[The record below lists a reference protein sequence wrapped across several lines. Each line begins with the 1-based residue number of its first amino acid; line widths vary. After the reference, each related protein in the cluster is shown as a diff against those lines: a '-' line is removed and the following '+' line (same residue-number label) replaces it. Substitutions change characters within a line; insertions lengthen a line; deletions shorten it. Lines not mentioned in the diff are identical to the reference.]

1 MDFNIPVVLVLFVA
15 ALWFVVGIM
24 VSFLSGWAELAR
36 TYRLAGAFTGNR
48 WRLQSGRMRLLMG
61 YNNCLT
67 VGANQQGLHLAM
79 FFPFRAGHPP
89 LFIPWCDI
97 SIRKGK
103 SLWLKW
109 SEFQFRQAPSVWV
122 RLNERLSKRI
132 EDSASSAWPGDRSA
146 TGAAF

>member
-1 MDFNIPVVLVLFVA
+1 MDFNSPVVLVLFVV
-15 ALWFVVGIM
+15 ALWFVVGIA

-36 TYRLAGAFTGNR
+36 IYRLAGEFSGNR
-48 WRLQSGRMRLLMG
+48 WRLQSGQMRLLMG

-67 VGANQQGLHLAM
+67 VGANRQGLHVAT
-79 FFPFRAGHPP
+79 FFLFRAGHPP
-89 LFIPWCDI
+89 LFIPWSDI
-97 SIRKGK
+97 SVRKGK

-109 SEFQFRQAPSVWV
+109 SEFRFRQAPSVWV

-132 EDSASSAWPGDRSA
+132 EDSTGPAWPGDRGA